1 MYPLKLEVHVRAYH
15 KVGPYGDILESFPAR
30 KVKVFS
36 WALVSGN
43 AIETKEFNAIVLSTI
58 ERLQIIAPVGT
69 FRRPANG
76 ETLES
81 VLIEGQIWA
90 LTDTEEKHEA
100 NPWWSPGLSV
110 FWFDR
115 EVADYDPP
123 LPGGEDEEPEE
134 PEEVP
139 EAYKFNP
146 YATSGHALYDQG
158 VGGGGPY
165 GGGTNFKVGDTY
177 NPYNDQGGPYGAGSP
192 FHGEGGGPYGEEWPA
207 GQSAEARNA
216 YQTTLGNVGE
226 EPEEPTDPADPEEV
240 APEDI
245 PAYQY
250 NPYADEDNTKY
261 DQGAG
266 GPYGGTNF
274 FVGDNYNPYADQ
286 RSPFYK
292 LGAGDGDPYG
302 WPMIPP
308 GTEWPAGQSAEARN
322 AYQTTL
328 GNVG

>member
-1 MYPLKLEVHVRAYH
+1 MYPLKFEIHVREYH
-15 KVGPYGDILESFPAR
+15 EVGPYGNILESFPAR

-58 ERLQIIAPVGT
+58 ERLQIIAPPGT

-81 VLIEGQIWA
+81 VLIDGQIWA

-123 LPGGEDEEPEE
+123 LPGGEEPTDPEEPEE
-134 PEEVP
+134 PTDPEEVP
-139 EAYKFNP
+139 EAYK
-146 YATSGHALYDQG
+146 
-158 VGGGGPY
+158 
-165 GGGTNFKVGDTY
+165 
-177 NPYNDQGGPYGAGSP
+177 
-192 FHGEGGGPYGEEWPA
+192 
-207 GQSAEARNA
+207 
-216 YQTTLGNVGE
+216 
-226 EPEEPTDPADPEEV
+226 
-240 APEDI
+240 
-245 PAYQY
+245 Y
-250 NPYADEDNTKY
+250 NPYADEDNSKY

-302 WPMIPP
+302 WPIISP
-308 GTEWPAGQSAEARN
+308 GTEWPEGQSAEARN